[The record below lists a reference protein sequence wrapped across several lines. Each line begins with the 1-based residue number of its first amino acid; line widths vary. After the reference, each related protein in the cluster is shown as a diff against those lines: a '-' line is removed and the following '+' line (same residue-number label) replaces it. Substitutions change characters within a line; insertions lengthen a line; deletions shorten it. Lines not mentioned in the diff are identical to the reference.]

1 MSWAIM
7 GLAVLKSMV
16 TSNTLVETRLDLLAK
31 VPAADTMLT
40 QSSQDL
46 LKQIQLRQPESPD
59 WGWRDQLS
67 SCPWRMRQD
76 S

>member
-16 TSNTLVETRLDLLAK
+16 TSNTLVETRLDFLAK

-46 LKQIQLRQPESPD
+46 LRQPERATSPD

-67 SCPWRMRQD
+67 RCLWRMRQD